1 MSSSFG
7 DCVSF
12 GPFRLYPTARVLERD
27 GKPLQLG
34 SRAFDLLIAL
44 IERAGEIVDHRALI
58 ASAWRGL
65 VVDSGNLR
73 VQMTNLRKKL
83 GDGEHGARYIAN
95 VPGRG
100 YSFVAP
106 LGRGPGV
113 GRPAMDRTTVTVS
126 AANATLRKFSNGVCC
141 IDLAGVQDP
150 DHVVSAVAS
159 AIGITADAGDPLP
172 ALRSFLRASGLLLVL
187 KNCEHVMDAASWL
200 AESIYSHAT
209 HVQAQHPARAFQ
221 AA

>member
-7 DCVSF
+7 ECVTF

-27 GKPLQLG
+27 GMPLPLG
-34 SRAFDLLIAL
+34 SRAFDLLLAL

-65 VVDSGNLR
+65 VVDAGNLR

-83 GDGEHGARYIAN
+83 GDGERGARYIAN

-106 LGRGPGV
+106 LTRGPVAG
-113 GRPAMDRTTVTVS
+113 AASLARTTVTVS
-126 AANATLRKFSNGVCC
+126 ASHASLRKFSNGVCC
-141 IDLAGVQDP
+141 IDLGGVRDP

-159 AIGITADAGDPLP
+159 AIGITADGGDPLP

-187 KNCEHVMDAASWL
+187 KNCEHVIDAASWL
-200 AESIYSHAT
+200 AESIYSHAA
-209 HVQAQHPARAFQ
+209 HVPAKHPARAFQ